1 MAKSFK
7 NPTTDIFVEKS
18 YPSEATDH
26 VQPSQQVCNLKEPT
40 N

>member
-7 NPTTDIFVEKS
+7 NDSIDIFEEES
-18 YPSEATDH
+18 HLSEATDH
-26 VQPSQQVCNLKEPT
+26 VQPSQHLYDLKDPT